1 MAREA
6 VVRTPNHQQDDN
18 AQDSD
23 NSDLNGD
30 IPVLKAV
37 VQSGDRELIKSAR
50 QSTGQHAVF
59 TDISADKNDESAAF
73 ESVGDLSDID
83 NTSGMVCESDLEQT
97 IEAIITQHVNSMRAE
112 IKAVLWLHTQTQAND
127 ESDASTPS

>member
-18 AQDSD
+18 PQDSD
-23 NSDLNGD
+23 NSVLNGD

-50 QSTGQHAVF
+50 QSTGQPGQ
-59 TDISADKNDESAAF
+59 SADKNDESAAF
-73 ESVGDLSDID
+73 ETVGDFSDID

-112 IKAVLWLHTQTQAND
+112 IKAVLWLHTETQAND

>member
-6 VVRTPNHQQDDN
+6 VARTPNHQQDDN

-23 NSDLNGD
+23 NSVLNGD

-50 QSTGQHAVF
+50 QSTGQHAE
-59 TDISADKNDESAAF
+59 IIDESAAF
-73 ESVGDLSDID
+73 ETVGDFSDTV
-83 NTSGMVCESDLEQT
+83 NSPGMVCESDLEQT

-112 IKAVLWLHTQTQAND
+112 IKAVLWLHTETQANEEND
-127 ESDASTPS
+127 TSIPG